1 MTITYHS
8 SFLAIAAIGFAVIGQ
23 AHTAESALGA
33 DTLDLDVTFIGDREV
48 FLQDA
53 HKQLHWPEAANMGNE
68 KPSFAY
74 PVIPKMLNVEP
85 VWTRNGPVRL
95 KINDPLPRLYKGY
108 VNAGMGNYL
117 SPLLHVSYSDV
128 RSRSKSWGVQFKH
141 ESTDGGFADND
152 SIEQGFSSNHL
163 GGFYRK
169 FWNDE
174 ALTFGSSY
182 QRENI
187 SLYGGL
193 RSTNQDSAL
202 VIAGDDYHY
211 QVFSNS
217 LHLANRHAKSASWQ
231 HEIGLNHSFLWA
243 SNLAQEHNF
252 DLSIGL
258 SGFVDTIPIHFDV
271 HMNIDRL
278 NRLEEGSPAINERQA
293 IFDIH
298 PSIRKTFGPIK
309 TAFGFGLWIDAQGN
323 QPFLFAPELDA
334 SVSLLRDLFIPYIRI
349 DGGVRQNRYQTA
361 LKTNPFVS
369 MPTRGLLDSSKV
381 WHNTYETIHAVLG
394 MRGSIT
400 RSFSFNINAAFKRN
414 NQHLFWVQEDAFS
427 DGRTFTPFY
436 QDLSITTLHGDVT
449 WKLGEATELQA
460 EMNQHTY
467 RLRDSLTNNSQA
479 WFLPQLELAATASHT
494 IKDKLRLQ
502 ANLSMLAGRKGLTTT
517 APEND
522 LSAPIA
528 LQSNNA
534 LVGFAQDLSNITL
547 INFQAEYLYNARLS
561 GWLHVNNLL
570 NQANP
575 YFSGYASQ
583 NIRFQLG
590 ASIAF

>member
-8 SFLAIAAIGFAVIGQ
+8 FFLAIAAIGFAVVGH
-23 AHTAESALGA
+23 AYAAESEFGA

-141 ESTDGGFADND
+141 ESTDGGFTDND

-174 ALTFGSSY
+174 ALTFGSLY

-187 SLYGGL
+187 SLYGGF
-193 RSTNQDSAL
+193 RSTNADSAL

-258 SGFVDTIPIHFDV
+258 SGFVDTIPIHLDV

-278 NRLEEGSPAINERQA
+278 NRLEEGLTAINERQA

-309 TAFGFGLWIDAQGN
+309 TAFGLGLWIDAQGT

-349 DGGVRQNRYQTA
+349 DGGIRQNRYQTA
-361 LKTNPFVS
+361 LKANPFVS
-369 MPTRGLLDSSKV
+369 MPTTGLLDSSKV
-381 WHNTYETIHAVLG
+381 WHNTYETIHAVAG

-414 NQHLFWVQEDAFS
+414 NQHLFWAPNNEFG
-427 DGRTFTPFY
+427 DGKSFDPLY
-436 QDLSITTLHGDVT
+436 QDVTITSLHGDAT
-449 WKLGEATELQA
+449 WNLGKSTALRGRVA
-460 EMNQHTY
+460 QHNY
-467 RLRDSLTNNSQA
+467 HFRDSLTNDQAA
-479 WFLPQLELAATASHT
+479 WFLPQFELESSITHT
-494 IKDKLRLQ
+494 IKNKLRLK
-502 ANLSMLAGRKGLTTT
+502 ANLLIQTGRAG
-517 APEND
+517 
-522 LSAPIA
+522 LSASGADFLAPIA
-528 LQSNNA
+528 IQETDQI
-534 LVGFAQDLSNITL
+534 VGYIDDLDNITL
-547 INFQAEYLYNARLS
+547 LDLQAEYLYNARLS
-561 GWLHVNNLL
+561 GWLKINNVL

-575 YFSGYASQ
+575 FFTGYDNQSL
-583 NIRFQLG
+583 RFQMG
-590 ASIAF
+590 ASYSF